1 MALSARD
8 YGIDS
13 EPAFDSPLPP
23 PPPPPSPPQDN
34 IKGKASL
41 SGNSSLNKL
50 RKRKDFREILAL
62 FHDQEMDASKA
73 KGEWNALWTMMLTES
88 QEDQRS
94 YRHKEQHGIK
104 RKKNG
109 DHDHGIMLSR
119 NLSSSL
125 SRHSSI
131 NQDYAK
137 RARQVATTSTD
148 LSESGKGINSRQSG
162 RFFKNASKGSKLMQK
177 FCGRN

>member
-1 MALSARD
+1 
-8 YGIDS
+8 
-13 EPAFDSPLPP
+13 
-23 PPPPPSPPQDN
+23 
-34 IKGKASL
+34 
-41 SGNSSLNKL
+41 
-50 RKRKDFREILAL
+50 
-62 FHDQEMDASKA
+62 MDASKA

-177 FCGRN
+177 MLKTFPLTERCIELSEMTVISAEEAIMQKRKLSKVEDVRTYALSSSEIYQDSVFDATSVTMLPWLFITYN